1 MSADR
6 LDRREFEVQPGQVS
20 DAEQMDGANG
30 RRWRQ
35 CCPGRVILRGMNRTN
50 LLRLLVGL
58 VALVTAAPPA
68 TSAANPD
75 ELTTIAEQSGFK
87 RTGRYDEVERLCAA
101 FAAHWPGKARCF
113 EFGRSPEN
121 RPLLALAV
129 SDDGVFDPESVRTRR
144 RPVVLFQGGIHA
156 GEIDGKDAGFV
167 ALRDMLEGRESRG
180 ALSRTTVLFVPVF
193 NVDGHERFGAWN
205 RPNQRGPEEMGWRAT
220 AQNLNLNRDYTKAA
234 APEMRAMLA
243 LLNEWDPILYTD
255 LHVTDGAQLREDV
268 SVEVEPG
275 HGWDPQLGTT
285 GHALRDDVLARL
297 KSKGFH
303 ALPFYPSF
311 VAGDDPDSG
320 LAVGVG
326 SPRFSTSYW
335 ATRNRFGALV
345 ETHSWQEYPRRVAAT
360 RETIHAM
367 VELAARDGGT
377 WLEAAQAADARARLL
392 GGKPVPLS
400 FKNTDAVQTVDLR
413 GYEYTREA
421 SAVSGQTWI
430 RYDPTKPTVWRLPLK
445 YEVQPALTVSAPATG
460 YVVPSAHAAW
470 LSEKLAL
477 HGIEFQRVAAPQPAS
492 AVQTFR
498 ADKTTVGAGT
508 FEGRPVTTV
517 EGAWRDDQRD
527 IGVGALFVPIA
538 QPKARLVMSL
548 LEPQAPDSF
557 ASWGYFSAAFERKE
571 YMENYVTEAVARQ
584 MLAQDAKLKQEF
596 ERRLRE
602 DAAFAASPD
611 ARLEFFY
618 RRHPSWDERYGLY
631 PVYRK

>member
-1 MSADR
+1 MHSTHSS
-6 LDRREFEVQPGQVS
+6 P
-20 DAEQMDGANG
+20 
-30 RRWRQ
+30 
-35 CCPGRVILRGMNRTN
+35 P
-50 LLRLLVGL
+50 LVGL
-58 VALVTAAPPA
+58 LLFLSALAA
-68 TSAANPD
+68 SASSRPGPD
-75 ELTTIAEQSGFK
+75 ELTVVAEQSGFK

-101 FAAHWPGKARCF
+101 FAARWPDRARCF
-113 EFGRSPEN
+113 EFGRTPEA
-121 RPLLALAV
+121 RPMLALAV
-129 SDDGVFDPESVRTRR
+129 SEDGVLDPESVRAHQ

-156 GEIDGKDAGFV
+156 GEIDGKDAGFI
-167 ALRDMLEGRESRG
+167 ALREMLEGRENRG
-180 ALSRTTVLFVPVF
+180 ALARTTVLFVPVF

-220 AQNLNLNRDYTKAA
+220 AQNLNLNRDYTKAD

-243 LLNEWDPILYTD
+243 LLNAWDPILYTD
-255 LHVTDGAQLREDV
+255 LHVTDGAELREDL

-275 HGWDPQLGTT
+275 HGWDLELGHT
-285 GHALRDDVLARL
+285 GHALRDEVLARL
-297 KSKGFH
+297 QRKGFH
-303 ALPFYPSF
+303 ALPFYPEF
-311 VAGDDPDSG
+311 VGADDPASG
-320 LAVGVG
+320 VAAEVR
-326 SPRFSTSYW
+326 SPRFSLSYW

-367 VELAARDGGT
+367 VELAARDGVK
-377 WLEAAQAADARARLL
+377 WLAAAHAADERARHL
-392 GGKPVPLS
+392 GGKQVALS
-400 FKNTDAVQTVDLR
+400 YRNTDAVQTVELR
-413 GYEYTREA
+413 GYEFTREP

-430 RYDPTKPTVWRLPLK
+430 RYDSTRPTVWRLPLK
-445 YEVQPALTVSAPATG
+445 YEVQPALAVTAPATG

-470 LSEKLAL
+470 MSEKLVL

-498 ADKTTVGAGT
+498 ADKATVAAGT

-517 EGAWRDDQRD
+517 TGAWRDERRD
-527 IGVGALFVPIA
+527 IGAGALFVPIA

-557 ASWGYFSAAFERKE
+557 VAWGYFGTAFERKE

-584 MLAQDAKLKQEF
+584 MLSQDAKLREEF

-602 DAAFAASPD
+602 DADFAASPE
-611 ARLEFFY
+611 ARLEFFH

-631 PVYRK
+631 PVYRR

>member
-1 MSADR
+1 MH
-6 LDRREFEVQPGQVS
+6 
-20 DAEQMDGANG
+20 
-30 RRWRQ
+30 
-35 CCPGRVILRGMNRTN
+35 RTHH
-50 LLRLLVGL
+50 LQLLVDL
-58 VALVTAAPPA
+58 VALVVFRSSPSPTA
-68 TSAANPD
+68 SAASPD
-75 ELTTIAEQSGFK
+75 ELTTVAEQSGFK

-101 FAAHWPGKARCF
+101 FAARWPDRARCF
-113 EFGRSPEN
+113 EFGRTPEN
-121 RPLLALAV
+121 RPLLALAA
-129 SDDGVFDPESVRTRR
+129 SDDGALDPESVRARQ

-156 GEIDGKDAGFV
+156 GEIDGKDAGFI

-180 ALSRTTVLFVPVF
+180 ALARTTVLFVPVF

-220 AQNLNLNRDYTKAA
+220 AQNLNLNRDYTKAD

-243 LLNEWDPILYTD
+243 LLNAWDPILYTD
-255 LHVTDGAQLREDV
+255 LHVTDGAELREDL

-275 HGWDPQLGTT
+275 HGWDLELGHT
-285 GHALRDDVLARL
+285 GHALRDEVLARL
-297 KSKGFH
+297 QRKGFH
-303 ALPFYPSF
+303 ALPFYPEF
-311 VAGDDPDSG
+311 VGADDPASG
-320 LAVGVG
+320 VAAEVR
-326 SPRFSTSYW
+326 SPRFSLSYW

-367 VELAARDGGT
+367 VELAARDGVK
-377 WLEAAQAADARARLL
+377 WLAAAHAADERARQL
-392 GGKPVPLS
+392 GGKPVALS
-400 FKNTDAVQTVDLR
+400 YKNTDAVQTVELR
-413 GYEYTREA
+413 GYEYTREP

-430 RYDPTKPTVWRLPLK
+430 RYDSTKPTVWRLPLK
-445 YEVQPALTVSAPATG
+445 YEVQPALTVTAPATG

-470 LSEKLAL
+470 MSEKLAL

-498 ADKTTVGAGT
+498 ADKATVAAGT

-517 EGAWRDDQRD
+517 EGDWRDEQRD
-527 IGVGALFVPIA
+527 IGAGALFVPIA

-557 ASWGYFSAAFERKE
+557 VSWGYFGAAFERKE

-584 MLAQDAKLKQEF
+584 MLSQDATLKEEF

-602 DAAFAASPD
+602 DADFAASPD

-631 PVYRK
+631 PVYRR